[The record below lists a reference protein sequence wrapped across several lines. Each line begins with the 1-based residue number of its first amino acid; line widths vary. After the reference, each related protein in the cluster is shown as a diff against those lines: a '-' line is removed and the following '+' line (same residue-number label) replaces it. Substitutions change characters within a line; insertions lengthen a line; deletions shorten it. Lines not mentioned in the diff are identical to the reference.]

1 MFPLFLVGI
10 CISVANLS
18 IHFVQFG
25 FYSTLGLTQYLF
37 FVCCFVYYK
46 RNMPMNILSYDTIYF
61 GSAITFM
68 LVALNVISLLD
79 IMEGD
84 PLNVPLISDWVITTV
99 CDMIVTVVESTGKKK
114 WKSCVEKS
122 VAGAIHLEGR
132 YGHCYVRNIC
142 ICGRVC
148 FSRSCNPII
157 WSSKSF
163 SLLVIKDLYGF

>member
-46 RNMPMNILSYDTIYF
+46 RNIPMNILSYDTIYF
-61 GSAITFM
+61 GSAVTFM

-99 CDMIVTVVESTGKKK
+99 SDMIVTVVESTGK
-114 WKSCVEKS
+114 
-122 VAGAIHLEGR
+122 
-132 YGHCYVRNIC
+132 RN
-142 ICGRVC
+142 
-148 FSRSCNPII
+148 
-157 WSSKSF
+157 
-163 SLLVIKDLYGF
+163 